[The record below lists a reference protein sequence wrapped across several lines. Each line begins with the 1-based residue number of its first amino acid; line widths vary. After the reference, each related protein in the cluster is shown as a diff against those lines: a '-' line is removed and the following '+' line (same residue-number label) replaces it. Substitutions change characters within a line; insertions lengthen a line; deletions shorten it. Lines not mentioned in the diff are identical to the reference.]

1 MKTAIGE
8 NVFATLLAGV
18 AAAIA
23 AVVGFVGGIF
33 LCGWLLRGEM
43 TQWGLI
49 VAPALALVMAV
60 TAFVIVFRK
69 IITYGDS
76 PSGPS

>member
-1 MKTAIGE
+1 MKATIGE

-33 LCGWLLRGEM
+33 LCGWLFTGEA
-43 TQWGLI
+43 TESALI
-49 VAPALALVMAV
+49 VGPALALVMAV
-60 TAFVIVFRK
+60 AAFVIVFRK
-69 IITYGDS
+69 IITYGDP

>member
-1 MKTAIGE
+1 MKATIGE
-8 NVFATLLAGV
+8 NVFATVLS
-18 AAAIA
+18 AIA
-23 AVVGFVGGIF
+23 AVIAALVGFVGGIF
-33 LCGWLLRGEM
+33 LCGWLLSGEM

-60 TAFVIVFRK
+60 AAFVIVFRK